1 MKIATLFTPGSY
13 GTFIS
18 WCVYSFS
25 SLNHKS
31 TIILPFEGSS
41 AHAYRNS
48 IGNSIVTASHTV
60 LDDSYQNYILID
72 HSQSKFINYIN
83 NQLQKALAGNLI
95 KYLES
100 IFPKI
105 YTKLSTHWSN
115 EYSIWE
121 MRELLSFY
129 LHDMFVQT
137 EEQATAQDQLATQ
150 YNCYNINPEYFI
162 LNINSELISVLDHFG
177 LTPNE
182 YINDIDGYAAE
193 FIKRQDNFNKN
204 EIISN
209 FVEQTILGNRY
220 EFLNQTI
227 FDQAWIQ
234 HQLRLREYEIQC
246 YNLNEFPTNS
256 YVLSELLIK

>member
-1 MKIATLFTPGSY
+1 MKIATLFIPGSY

-25 SLNHKS
+25 SLNRES
-31 TIILPFEGSS
+31 TIISPFDGSS

-72 HSQSKFINYIN
+72 HAQPKFINYIS
-83 NQLQKALAGNLI
+83 NQLQKASAGNLAE
-95 KYLES
+95 YLES

-105 YTKLSTHWSN
+105 YTKLSAHWSKD
-115 EYSIWE
+115 YSTWE

-129 LHDMFVQT
+129 LDDMFIQT
-137 EEQATAQDQLATQ
+137 GEQATAQDQLAAR
-150 YNCYNINPEYFI
+150 YNCYSINPEHFI
-162 LNINSELISVLDHFG
+162 LNIDSELIAVLDHFG
-177 LTPNE
+177 LAPNE
-182 YINDIDGYAAE
+182 YINDADVYAAE
-193 FIKRQDNFNKN
+193 FIKRQDNFNKD

-209 FVEQTILGNRY
+209 FVEQTILGKSY
-220 EFLNQTI
+220 EFQNQTI

-234 HQLRLREYEIQC
+234 HQLRLRKYEIQC
-246 YNLNEFPTNS
+246 YNLNEFPMDS
-256 YVLSELLIK
+256 SVLSELLIK